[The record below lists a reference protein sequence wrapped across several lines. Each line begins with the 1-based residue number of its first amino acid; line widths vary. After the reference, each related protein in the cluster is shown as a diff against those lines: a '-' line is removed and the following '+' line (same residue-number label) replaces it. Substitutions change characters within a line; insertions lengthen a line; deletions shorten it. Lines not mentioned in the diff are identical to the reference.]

1 MSFTDRTDKFVAS
14 LGFEAYRVGGSV
26 RDELLGRRSKDGD
39 YVVRASLDALRV
51 ALRKADSKPS
61 LMTDRRGR
69 KLGYRARHKGTE
81 VEIVLPRA
89 ERKIERTDGDIGNER
104 HAFDIVID
112 PALSL
117 AEDAKRRDFRINAIY
132 RNVETQELADPI
144 DGMADIIDKT
154 IRTTHSD
161 SFADDPLRI
170 LRALRFVSTLGFDLS
185 GGAFDQMIEH
195 APAMAGGLTDKG
207 VSGTALDELCK
218 LLMGDN
224 VAKAL
229 RYARDT
235 GALVSLIPELEP
247 MIGFGGGPYHDFT
260 VDEHTF
266 VAIDAAARMGC
277 SLRVRLALLFHDAG
291 KPEACWIDDDGF
303 QRFYGKDGTE
313 DHAVVSARLARKFLI
328 RVNADKKL
336 RRDVPIIIENH
347 MVPLSMKVKA
357 TKVRKWRCQFG
368 DEMLADLFKHR
379 LADCMGKATI
389 SYEAISAIARME
401 KIREEAVE
409 AGVPASAKD
418 LKDKGLIDGR
428 DLIDMGIEGSKIGRV
443 LETLLHEVVSQPER
457 AEREWLLGRAKK
469 VAGRL

>member
-1 MSFTDRTDKFVAS
+1 MSFTDRTDSFVAS
-14 LGFEAYRVGGSV
+14 LGHPAWRVGGSV
-26 RDELLGRRSKDGD
+26 RDELMHRRSKDGD
-39 YVVRASLDALRV
+39 YVMRASLPALHA
-51 ALRKADSKPS
+51 ALKAARARPT
-61 LMTDRRGR
+61 LMEDRRGR

-89 ERKIERTDGDIGNER
+89 ERKIKRVDGDIGNER
-104 HAFDIVID
+104 HAFDIVVD
-112 PALSL
+112 PTLPL
-117 AEDAKRRDFRINAIY
+117 AEDALRRDFRFNAIY
-132 RNVETQELADPI
+132 IDVHTREVVDPL
-144 DGMADIIDKT
+144 DGITDLEDKT
-154 IRTTHSD
+154 IRTTHPD

-170 LRALRFVSTLGFDLS
+170 LRALRFVSTLGFTLS
-185 GGAFDQMIEH
+185 GGCFDQMVEH

-235 GALVSLIPELEP
+235 GALVSLIPELGP

-260 VDEHTF
+260 IDEHTF

-291 KPEACWIDDDGF
+291 KPEACWVDEDGF

-313 DHAVVSARLARKFLI
+313 DHAVISARLARKFLV

-347 MVPLSMKVKA
+347 MIPLSMKVKP

-379 LADCMGKATI
+379 LADCMGKGTI

-401 KIREEAVE
+401 KIREDAVDT
-409 AGVPASAKD
+409 GVPASAKD

-428 DLIDMGIEGSKIGRV
+428 DLIGMGIEGEKIGKV